1 MSRRRTV
8 RPQDKKGSDPI
19 SGRVRP
25 QDQKGSDPISGRA
38 PDETGSDP
46 ISGQRRTYWDAPPE
60 RLAVIRILVG
70 LFAVGWVWLQLGT
83 LDALA
88 NLPAKQFSP
97 QGIVKLLDAPLAP
110 WLVAAI
116 AVATIALMAAFV
128 VGIAYRVVAPIAA
141 IALLW
146 TLCYRNS
153 WGSPL
158 HTENLLVLH
167 VLVLAVAPAANA
179 YAYRSYAKP
188 SAIGYGWA
196 IRLLAALTVA
206 TYLLAGIAKLRITGF
221 DWIDGEVLRNQ
232 IAIDNARKLLLG
244 DSPAW
249 LATLFLEHPG
259 ALTGFSALSL
269 AIEVGAPLAL
279 LRDRVGKLWA
289 AAAWGFHVG
298 VVLLMNIWFLYPL
311 VGLAFL
317 PFFRVERPIVW
328 WRESRRRRA
337 G

>member
-1 MSRRRTV
+1 MTRRRRAV
-8 RPQDKKGSDPI
+8 RAPDKKGSDP
-19 SGRVRP
+19 
-25 QDQKGSDPISGRA
+25 
-38 PDETGSDP
+38 T
-46 ISGQRRTYWDAPPE
+46 SGQARTYWEAPPE
-60 RLAVIRILVG
+60 RLAVMRILVG
-70 LFAVGWVWLQLGT
+70 VFAIVWVGMQMATLGT
-83 LDALA
+83 LAS
-88 NLPAKQFSP
+88 LPAKQFRP
-97 QGIVKLLDAPLAP
+97 AGLVKILDEPLAP
-110 WLVAAI
+110 WLVTAI
-116 AVATIALMAAFV
+116 AVVTLVLMAAFV
-128 VGIAYRVVAPIAA
+128 VGVAYRVVAPIAA
-141 IALLW
+141 IALTW

-167 VLVLAVAPAANA
+167 VLVLSVAPAANA
-179 YAYRSYAKP
+179 YAYTSYAKP

-206 TYLLAGIAKLRITGF
+206 TYLLAGIAKLRITGL
-221 DWIDGEVLRNQ
+221 DWVDGDVLRNQ

-249 LATLFLEHPG
+249 LATLVLEHPR
-259 ALTGFSALSL
+259 ALTGVSAMSIALEL
-269 AIEVGAPLAL
+269 GAPLAL
-279 LRDRVGKLWA
+279 LRDRVGRAWA

-317 PFFRVERPIVW
+317 AFFRVERPIVW
-328 WRESRRRRA
+328 WRESRRTRT